1 MVGGVIWF
9 LTGITQWYSA
19 GLVYL
24 VLTFLAFPARR
35 E

>member
-1 MVGGVIWF
+1 MVGVEY
-9 LTGITQWYSA
+9 LVPHGITQWYSA
-19 GLVYL
+19 TMCL